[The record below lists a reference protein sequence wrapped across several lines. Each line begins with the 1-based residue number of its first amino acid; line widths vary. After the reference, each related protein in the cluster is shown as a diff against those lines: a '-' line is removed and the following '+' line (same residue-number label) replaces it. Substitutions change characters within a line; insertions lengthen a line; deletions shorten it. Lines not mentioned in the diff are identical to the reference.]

1 MDRFTTT
8 DAAVIGESPPPTT
21 IDGERQR
28 RSLSPLLLLLAV
40 VMAVGAVTPAVA
52 IVLPSIQLASVS
64 VCDRSARALLARELT
79 ATDIATAAV
88 VVVVTQCSRDVV
100 DRVHRRS
107 TSPDCRGSREDAVV
121 ETVDITVEVDD
132 TELDVVAGLVEVAA
146 VVSGVVVADTAA
158 AVSEH
163 SPGVTDLRV
172 VLTESTTAVSAI
184 VVALLVV
191 VVDEEDDEEEEEGL
205 TSATLSDRNSVASAG
220 DALRC
225 IRSTL
230 E

>member
-1 MDRFTTT
+1 
-8 DAAVIGESPPPTT
+8 
-21 IDGERQR
+21 
-28 RSLSPLLLLLAV
+28 
-40 VMAVGAVTPAVA
+40 MAVGAVTTAVA

-88 VVVVTQCSRDVV
+88 VVVVVTQCSRDVV

-121 ETVDITVEVDD
+121 ETVDTTVEVDD

-146 VVSGVVVADTAA
+146 VASGVVVADTAA

-163 SPGVTDLRV
+163 SPGVTDLHV